1 MYKRQILTGY
11 FNIPKILELA
21 LFNGYDN
28 MSGAQLGPQTGY
40 GYEFTSY
47 EELWEAFCTQ
57 MRYFLDMKIRG
68 NLVIEKIYAREMP
81 VPFLSVLTNDCISRG
96 KDYNCLLY
104 TSGE

>member
-1 MYKRQILTGY
+1 METGAFGNEAYILTGY

-57 MRYFLDMKIRG
+57 MRYFLDMKTRG
-68 NLVIEKIYAREMP
+68 NLVIEKIYAQEMP
-81 VPFLSVLTNDCISRG
+81 VPFSFRADQRLYQPG
-96 KDYNCLLY
+96 KGL
-104 TSGE
+104 

>member
-1 MYKRQILTGY
+1 MCIR
-11 FNIPKILELA
+11 
-21 LFNGYDN
+21 DR
-28 MSGAQLGPQTGY
+28 PQTGY

-81 VPFLSVLTNDCISRG
+81 DVYKRQSLPVT
-96 KDYNCLLY
+96 
-104 TSGE
+104 E